1 LQKGNQ
7 LLELY
12 KDFLMPD
19 EVLYAFNDADSLELL
34 RMIGSGS
41 STGGNSDPTQQT
53 ADCLVAVA
61 TSTITARVGDTLG
74 TGTAKVKRIT
84 DANVL
89 EDLYDVDLVNM
100 GSAIANGAYLKLF
113 RVGNKF
119 SAVEIC

>member
-1 LQKGNQ
+1 
-7 LLELY
+7 
-12 KDFLMPD
+12 MPD

-61 TSTITARVGDTLG
+61 TSTITARAGTTLG
-74 TGTAKVKRIT
+74 TGTAKVNRIS

-89 EDLYDVDLVNM
+89 TDLYDVNVVNM
-100 GSAIANGAYLKLF
+100 GSAIASGAYLKLF
-113 RVGNKF
+113 RIGNKF

>member
-1 LQKGNQ
+1 
-7 LLELY
+7 
-12 KDFLMPD
+12 MPD

-53 ADCLVAVA
+53 ADCLIAVS
-61 TSTITARVGDTLG
+61 TSLITGRVGTTLG
-74 TGTAKVKRIT
+74 EGTVKVKRIT
-84 DANVL
+84 DLNVL
-89 EDLYDVDLVNM
+89 EDLYDVDVVNM
-100 GSAIANGAYLKLF
+100 GSTILEGSYVKLF

>member
-1 LQKGNQ
+1 L
-7 LLELY
+7 
-12 KDFLMPD
+12 
-19 EVLYAFNDADSLELL
+19 
-34 RMIGSGS
+34 I
-41 STGGNSDPTQQT
+41 
-53 ADCLVAVA
+53 AVA
-61 TSTITARVGDTLG
+61 TSTITARAGTTLG

-89 EDLYDVDLVNM
+89 EDLYDVNVVNM